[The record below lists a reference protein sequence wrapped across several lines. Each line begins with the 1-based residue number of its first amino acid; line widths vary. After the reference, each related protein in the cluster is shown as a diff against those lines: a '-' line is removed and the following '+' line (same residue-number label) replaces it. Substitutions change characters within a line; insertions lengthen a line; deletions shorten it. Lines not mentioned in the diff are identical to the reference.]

1 MNSST
6 EHLAPAISQPP
17 GHRWSAST
25 AFTTVAAMTPDK
37 DNSSWTAPPMPPI
50 PTELDEEA
58 WRRRSAERQSYT
70 SQMTC
75 GTMHTDSRAT
85 TADPEQATRPL
96 SQTFSTSTREQQ
108 ASRPPR
114 RRYPQPDHDAYSD
127 LHWDI
132 NPLNPRNWSKRKK
145 WAHTLVAAL
154 VTFTITLA
162 STIIAPAS
170 SFLTSA
176 LDTTAVIATLPLSVF
191 LLGFAFGPFIS
202 WACSAIFGRKKIY
215 IVSIIFFAILSLLSE
230 LVTTLPGLLIP
241 RLLAGILAGSAL
253 TQGSTMIADM
263 WRSKDRTEPLM
274 FYSVAPLL
282 GPVVGVVVGGYVRWS
297 ERDSWTRF
305 VVVFAS
311 AGCLGAVGF
320 VSETS
325 RRSIM
330 RRERRG
336 LRVAVGE
343 GDGLG
348 SVVFAPL
355 RMAFTRP
362 AVLLLGLQS
371 GYVLGTLYAS
381 FVALPRVFGAAYG
394 FGIELQ
400 SLVFMGMVVG
410 LGLGYVALV
419 LHHGL
424 VYGPRAK
431 HWQAQRASETEKGRR
446 MSIRVTQSGTT
457 NNFSPTNVSPLVSKD
472 SSTTL
477 ALSQQGSSPASKR
490 MKTPPVVDE
499 AKSACLAA
507 AAANYLNGI
516 DSNRDARIQPEQITL
531 MLSTNPAYSD
541 LCAALESHHLHFDA
555 VQLAKVLV
563 EALPAPRTSEGPITP
578 QRAAL
583 VRPKSSYLSAAAVRS
598 DEAAT
603 RSAPPSASRHVAFY
617 VSPTDPQTQSAT
629 STAPTEQ
636 HLYPALPAS
645 ILLVASLFLIGWI
658 TREDIH
664 WIVPCIGMAVF
675 AFAAL
680 LTVASTEL
688 YTTDRFGESEG
699 ASAEDG
705 VMVVRYLMS
714 AGFTMAAVPIYESLG
729 VGWGTSVFG
738 FIGLVLGGA
747 KG

>member
-1 MNSST
+1 
-6 EHLAPAISQPP
+6 
-17 GHRWSAST
+17 
-25 AFTTVAAMTPDK
+25 
-37 DNSSWTAPPMPPI
+37 MPPI

-58 WRRRSAERQSYT
+58 WRRRSAKRQSYT

-75 GTMHTDSRAT
+75 GTIPTNSRPPTAVPEKPT
-85 TADPEQATRPL
+85 TPF
-96 SQTFSTSTREQQ
+96 SHISSTSTTDQRT
-108 ASRPPR
+108 SRPPR
-114 RRYPQPDHDAYSD
+114 RKHPQPDHDRYSD

-154 VTFTITLA
+154 VSFTVMLA
-162 STIIAPAS
+162 SSFIAPAS
-170 SFLTSA
+170 SFLTSDF
-176 LDTTAVIATLPLSVF
+176 DTTTLTATLPVSLF
-191 LLGFAFGPFIS
+191 LLGLAFGPFLS
-202 WACSAIFGRKKIY
+202 RTCSAVFGRRMIY
-215 IVSIIFFAILSLLSE
+215 AVSVLLFAIFTLTCE

-241 RLLAGILAGSAL
+241 RLLAGILAGPAL
-253 TQGSTMIADM
+253 TQGPAMIAEM
-263 WRSKDRTEPLM
+263 WKPEDRTEALL
-274 FYSVAPLL
+274 FYYVVPLL
-282 GPVVGVVVGGYVRWS
+282 GPVAGVVVGGYVRWS

-311 AGCLGAVGF
+311 AGCLVAVGF
-320 VSETS
+320 ISETS
-325 RRSIM
+325 RKTIM
-330 RRERRG
+330 QRQRRG
-336 LRVAVGE
+336 SNVALGE

-355 RMAFTRP
+355 RMVFTRP
-362 AVLLLGLQS
+362 AVLGLSLQS
-371 GYVLGTLYAS
+371 GFVFGTLYAS

-394 FGIELQ
+394 FGIGSQ
-400 SLVFMGMVVG
+400 SLVFMSMVVG

-431 HWQAQRASETEKGRR
+431 HWQAQRASETEEGRR
-446 MSIRVTQSGTT
+446 MSIRGTQSGTT
-457 NNFSPTNVSPLVSKD
+457 NNFSPTNVSPLVSND

-477 ALSQQGSSPASKR
+477 ALSQQGSRPASKR

-499 AKSACLAA
+499 AKNACLAA
-507 AAANYLNGI
+507 AAANYLNSI
-516 DSNRDARIQPEQITL
+516 DSSRDARIQPEQITL

-541 LCAALESHHLHFDA
+541 LCAALERHHLHFDA

-563 EALPAPRTSEGPITP
+563 EALPAPRTSEGPTTP
-578 QRAAL
+578 QRATL

-598 DEAAT
+598 DEAAS
-603 RSAPPSASRHVAFY
+603 RSAPPSASRHMAFY
-617 VSPTDPQTQSAT
+617 VSPTNPQTQSAT

-645 ILLVASLFLIGWI
+645 ILLVASLFLIGWT

-664 WIVPCIGMAVF
+664 WIVPCIGMALF

-680 LTVASTEL
+680 LTFVSIEL
-688 YTTDRFGESEG
+688 YIADRFGAHEG
-699 ASAEDG
+699 ASANDE
-705 VMVVRYLMS
+705 VLVVRYLMS
-714 AGFTMAAVPIYESLG
+714 AGFAMAAVPIYESLG

-738 FIGLVLGGA
+738 FMGVVVGVCPWVLVFAGG
-747 KG
+747 GRRDDRS